1 MKQNR
6 SFLTLSNKKRK
17 NATLKIKYEIGRDL
31 FLSDNKVSSYPF
43 GAWDIKFLSSRQDTY
58 YNAEIN
64 SIEIEMFCKFVM
76 LFNDE
81 YNEKLSD
88 QTFNGWQ
95 NKRLSFKQLNS
106 RTPYGVRL
114 VIETLFDVNKT
125 DINSIIQDYRR
136 DNEPKEREIAFS
148 NPVNILPY
156 IIYKVARYS
165 FLSKLDEVSKLIDP
179 PLNNYY
185 IEFLAFKAFSSQ
197 WKKLAKRFLVN
208 TYGQVINL
216 DQDFI
221 DIDLNST
228 VTYDELYSLF
238 NKYKD
243 EYCKTFDSLE
253 LELKCNHT
261 TYIDKLEQEKT
272 VFKSKNII
280 DLKQFT
286 DCISSDLNTISDYE
300 LSILYHLFKR
310 FYTPNMKESSIDY
323 AYYLYQSTQEYS
335 VFSTAVRDFKT
346 NFKQQSLNTQ
356 RDLSRLFSKI
366 VRQYS

>member
-1 MKQNR
+1 MKQDR

-31 FLSDNKVSSYPF
+31 FISDNKVSSYPF

-64 SIEIEMFCKFVM
+64 SIETEMFCKFVM

-81 YNEKLSD
+81 YNEKLRD
-88 QTFNGWQ
+88 HTFNGWQ
-95 NKRLSFKQLNS
+95 HKRISFKQLNS

-136 DNEPKEREIAFS
+136 ENEHKEREIEFS
-148 NPVNILPY
+148 TPVNILPY

-165 FLSKLDEVSKLIDP
+165 FLSKLDEVAELIDVSLP
-179 PLNNYY
+179 AYY
-185 IEFLAFKAFSSQ
+185 IEFLAFKAFSHR
-197 WKKLAKRFLVN
+197 WTNLDKKFLVN

-216 DQDFI
+216 DPDFVH
-221 DIDLNST
+221 IDLNST
-228 VTYDELYSLF
+228 VTYDDIYSLF
-238 NKYKD
+238 DKYKG

-253 LELKCNHT
+253 WALTQENSH
-261 TYIDKLEQEKT
+261 YVDKFSKE
-272 VFKSKNII
+272 VSAFKNKNIT
-280 DLKQFT
+280 DLKQFIE
-286 DCISSDLNTISDYE
+286 CISDNINTISDYE

-310 FYTPNMKESSIDY
+310 FYNPNMKEGGIDY
-323 AYYLYQSTQEYS
+323 AYYLHQSTQEYN
-335 VFSTAVRDFKT
+335 VFIMTVRAFR
-346 NFKQQSLNTQ
+346 NSFKQQSLSVQ
-356 RDLSRLFSKI
+356 RELSRLFSKI
-366 VRQYS
+366 VRQY

>member
-17 NATLKIKYEIGRDL
+17 NATLKIKYEIGREL

-64 SIEIEMFCKFVM
+64 SIETEMFYKFVM

-81 YNEKLSD
+81 YNEKLLD

-95 NKRLSFKQLNS
+95 SKRISFKQLNS

-148 NPVNILPY
+148 TPVNILPY

-165 FLSKLDEVSKLIDP
+165 FLSKLDEVAELIDV
-179 PLNNYY
+179 PLDDYY
-185 IEFLAFKAFSSQ
+185 IEFLAFKAFSNRWQ
-197 WKKLAKRFLVN
+197 TLDKKFLVN

-216 DQDFI
+216 DRDFI
-221 DIDLNST
+221 DIDLNSP

-243 EYCKTFDSLE
+243 EYCSTFESLDAE
-253 LELKCNHT
+253 LNRKHNS
-261 TYIDKLEQEKT
+261 YIDKLGQEKSI
-272 VFKSKNII
+272 FKSKNIS

-286 DCISSDLNTISDYE
+286 GQILSDINTMSDYE

-310 FYTPNMKESSIDY
+310 FYNPNMKEGSVDY
-323 AYYLYQSTQEYS
+323 AYYLHQSTQEYN
-335 VFSTAVRDFKT
+335 VFISAVRAFK
-346 NFKQQSLNTQ
+346 NSFKQQSLSTQ